1 MTPRSTFSDE
11 DAEERSGP
19 IRHLTP
25 RELGMRW
32 RISVRSLERW
42 RAAGTGPAWIR
53 LCGRVVYRLRD
64 VQAYEAAHRKAP
76 ED

>member
-1 MTPRSTFSDE
+1 MTFRGTLSDE
-11 DAEERSGP
+11 DAEGRLRP

-25 RELGMRW
+25 RELGARW

-53 LCGRVVYRLRD
+53 LCGRVVYQLRD
-64 VQAYEAAHRKAP
+64 VQAYEAGHRRAP
-76 ED
+76 KD